1 MFPRNRLATLVPPDR
16 LDHLEAGHAQLA
28 DEQQRAQERAWAAV
42 DNDTLRDQLNAEPPA
57 AVAAGDAPS
66 DHERRVAQ
74 VRGLLEP
81 ATSKR
86 TRKAA

>member
-1 MFPRNRLATLVPPDR
+1 MFPRNRLARLVPPDR

-28 DEQQRAQERAWAAV
+28 DEQQRAQEHAWAAV

-57 AVAAGDAPS
+57 EAAGDAPS